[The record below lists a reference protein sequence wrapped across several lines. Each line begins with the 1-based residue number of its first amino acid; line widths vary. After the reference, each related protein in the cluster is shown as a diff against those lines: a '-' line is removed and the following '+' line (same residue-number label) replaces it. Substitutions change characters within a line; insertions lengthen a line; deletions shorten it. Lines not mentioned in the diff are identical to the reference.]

1 MPARAALGR
10 GAALPPGNK
19 MQRAPKQSI
28 SPAFISLCVSLRA
41 YMLDT
46 VAFSAKRPAC
56 VQVACGVA

>member
-1 MPARAALGR
+1 MQVRAALIC

-19 MQRAPKQSI
+19 MQRVPKQSI

-46 VAFSAKRPAC
+46 VAFSA
-56 VQVACGVA
+56 